1 VENLVRNKLHR
12 TRKVDEICRQCI
24 CNNSLITI
32 AGRPVVN
39 NHWTDKMF
47 IKMKDLTTDD
57 GTLLTEEN
65 INRMYNVQFKP
76 LEYNSL
82 ISAIPKKWKKI
93 LNENHADLQ
102 LVTKIL
108 ECELQIYNIK
118 KPIDKIET
126 KDVYRLILSRKS
138 KRPTSEDNGKKIL
151 NST

>member
-1 VENLVRNKLHR
+1 
-12 TRKVDEICRQCI
+12 
-24 CNNSLITI
+24 
-32 AGRPVVN
+32 
-39 NHWTDKMF
+39 
-47 IKMKDLTTDD
+47 MKDLTTDD